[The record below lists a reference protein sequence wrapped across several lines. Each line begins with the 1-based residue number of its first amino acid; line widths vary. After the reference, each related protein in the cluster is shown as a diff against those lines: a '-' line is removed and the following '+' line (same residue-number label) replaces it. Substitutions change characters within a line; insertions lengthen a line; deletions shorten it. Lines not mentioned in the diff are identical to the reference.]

1 MKTRQL
7 KKLLKELNYTEV
19 SSLIEFEDSVRKDPK
34 KPIWFQNKEGLKY
47 WTINTEEGN
56 YFCFDGDFS
65 AYQIG
70 KFHVDIDSEKSAV
83 EMFLKSIFGTYTD
96 TEYTIH
102 CEVRNREQLDKW
114 YNAMCA

>member
-7 KKLLKELNYTEV
+7 KKLLKELNCTEV
-19 SSLIEFEDSVRKDPK
+19 SSLREFEDSTREDSK
-34 KPIWFQNKEGLKY
+34 KPVWFHAKEGTKY
-47 WTINTEEGN
+47 WAINTKEGN
-56 YFCFDGDFS
+56 YFFFDGDFS